1 MAVFHYSLGGIFMTY
16 GVINFIY
23 KNNKSWNCS
32 RVCETKKEFF
42 EWVDMEKEYNK
53 IEFVKDNIVNCYIDF

>member
-1 MAVFHYSLGGIFMTY
+1 MIY

-32 RVCETKKEFF
+32 RVCETEKEFF
-42 EWVDMEKEYNK
+42 EWVDMEKEFNK

>member
-1 MAVFHYSLGGIFMTY
+1 MQY

-23 KNNKSWNCS
+23 KKNSSWNCC
-32 RVCETKKEFF
+32 RVCDTQEEFE
-42 EWVDMEKEYNK
+42 EWVEMEKEYNK